1 MLDPVLLESISHEPG
16 VYLIRNA
23 DQKVVYIGKAKSLR
37 KRVSQY
43 MRPGGDGRALMP
55 HLQKEAISIETWIV
69 TSETEALLLENNLIK
84 KYQPKYNILLKDDK
98 SYMALI
104 LSNHEWP
111 LLEMIRYK
119 EAREVLQKQD
129 VFGPYSAWMAKE
141 MMQLVQELTLL
152 RRCSDSELK
161 LRKRPC
167 LLHGMKKCMA
177 PCVNLCTKQD
187 YLNQVEVVR
196 GLLKGGS
203 DLLEKHLR
211 QKIEAASSEMNF
223 EVAAALHVFLQRI
236 EKNNS
241 KQSVDTLESHD
252 ADLLYLQRSL
262 SQIAF
267 CQLSIR
273 EGKLID
279 VQIQLLEA
287 VEDDDQELLQT
298 LCIQYLETQIPSLW
312 GSRFLYVS
320 LSASALKNVELI
332 AKSMGFKDIELRSPF
347 KGQPKEWIEI
357 ARKNTNHR
365 LSHAQVEKSR
375 LYNELGSLKTR
386 LELSQLPVWIECF
399 DTSHHRG
406 SEHVAASVSYVEG
419 LALKSKYRR
428 YKTTSKGNDLEAMA
442 QVLERRLDRAI
453 KESAWPNLIII
464 DGGQVHLDIALEIA
478 QRFDV
483 TSIDIIAISKEKGSH
498 TKSLHRERLHRKDK
512 TTLDLDPSDPAL
524 MWIQKIRDEAH
535 RFAIEY
541 HRKRQNRV
549 LTQSALDDIPG
560 IGPKKRSHLLKTFGS
575 LAALQKASIED
586 FEKLAFIT
594 RQDRMRLVEYLGLKS
609 QEQDKSS

>member
-1 MLDPVLLESISHEPG
+1 MLDPALLESISYEPG

-23 DQKVVYIGKAKSLR
+23 DQKVIYIGKAKSLR
-37 KRVSQY
+37 KRVGQY

-55 HLQKEAISIETWIV
+55 HLQKEATSIETWIV

-111 LLEMIRYK
+111 SLEMIRYK
-119 EAREVLQKQD
+119 EARDLLQNQE

-177 PCVNLCTKQD
+177 PCVNLCTRQD
-187 YLNQVEVVR
+187 YLEQVEVVR

-211 QKIEAASSEMNF
+211 QKIEVASSELNF
-223 EVAAALHVFLQRI
+223 EVAASLHAFLQKI

-241 KQSVDTLESHD
+241 KQSVDTLECHE

-298 LCIQYLETQIPSLW
+298 LCIQYLETQVPSLW
-312 GSRFLYVS
+312 KDRFLYVS
-320 LSASALKNVELI
+320 LTASALKNVELI
-332 AKSMGFKDIELRSPF
+332 AKSMGFKDIEIRSPL
-347 KGQPKEWIEI
+347 KGQPKEWVEI
-357 ARKNTNHR
+357 AKRNTNHR

-386 LELSQLPVWIECF
+386 LDLSQLPVWIECF

-406 SEHVAASVSYVEG
+406 SEHVAASVAYVEG
-419 LALKSKYRR
+419 LALKAKYRR

-442 QVLERRLDRAI
+442 QVLERRLERAI
-453 KESAWPNLIII
+453 KESSWPNLIII
-464 DGGQVHLDIALEIA
+464 DGGQVHLDMAIEIA
-478 QRFDV
+478 QRLDV
-483 TSIDIIAISKEKGSH
+483 TSMDIVAISKEKGSH
-498 TKSLHRERLHRKDK
+498 TKGLHRERLHRRDK
-512 TTLDLDPSDPAL
+512 PTLDLDPSDPAL

-541 HRKRQNRV
+541 HRKRQNRA

-560 IGPKKRSHLLKTFGS
+560 IGPKKRAQLLKTFGS
-575 LAALQKASIED
+575 LAALQKASLED

-594 RQDRMRLVEYLGLKS
+594 RQDRVRLIEYLGLKF